1 MRSSAAG
8 RIIEKKRTPDKFF
21 GVLFFDRN
29 FWTRDFWGSRLKPID
44 AVCYAIINSM
54 EAGLTNP
61 QGR

>member
-1 MRSSAAG
+1 MRPSAAG
-8 RIIEKKRTPDKFF
+8 RIKEKKRAPDKIS